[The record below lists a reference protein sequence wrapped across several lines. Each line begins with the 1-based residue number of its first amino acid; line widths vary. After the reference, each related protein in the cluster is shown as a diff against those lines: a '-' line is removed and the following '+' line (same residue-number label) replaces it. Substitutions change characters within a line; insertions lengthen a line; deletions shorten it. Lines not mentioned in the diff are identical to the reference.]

1 MELNAAPLAVM
12 SILGTLVTGRT
23 NDPDPAEP
31 AEIEQP
37 A

>member
-12 SILGTLVTGRT
+12 SILGALAAGKTG
-23 NDPDPAEP
+23 DPE
-31 AEIEQP
+31 ESLETEQP

>member
-12 SILGTLVTGRT
+12 SILGALAAGKTD
-23 NDPDPAEP
+23 DPDEP
-31 AEIEQP
+31 IETDQP

>member
-12 SILGTLVTGRT
+12 SILGSLAIGTTT
-23 NDPDPAEP
+23 DPDPAEL